1 MTNEELE
8 QIIKQIKKYNL
19 TNAFAYED
27 EFKKW
32 ISSLTKLQI
41 KNFLALNIDFEKIK
55 PIKLQFNMLTN

>member
-32 ISSLTKLQI
+32 MRMHPFFIFRLGILILRST
-41 KNFLALNIDFEKIK
+41 
-55 PIKLQFNMLTN
+55 